1 MSKISEG
8 LRLLGEGFIELSQL
22 MEAVTPSIPAVVSA
36 AAVPAPEQVK
46 EEPKPVEKKEP
57 AKKSYVATERKG
69 VIYQQEEPKPKPVEE
84 PADTSEV
91 GANDDLIGMDIAE
104 MRSVAKELGKELLAT
119 KRDEVMKIIG
129 SFGGAS
135 KAGEIKDDDFPTY
148 VARLRAL
155 K

>member
-1 MSKISEG
+1 MCMSKISEG

-36 AAVPAPEQVK
+36 AAVPNPEPVK
-46 EEPKPVEKKEP
+46 DEPKPVEKKEP
-57 AKKSYVATERKG
+57 AKKKYVETERKG
-69 VIYQQEEPKPKPVEE
+69 VIYQQEEPKPVEE
-84 PADTSEV
+84 PADTPEV
-91 GANDDLIGMDIAE
+91 GANDDLIGMDITE
-104 MRSVAKELGKELLAT
+104 MRSIAKELGKELLAT
-119 KRDEVMKIIG
+119 KRDDVMKIIG